1 MAKKGEEKPTRWQVK
16 EMKKRREGKKI
27 KNPLD
32 RNQ

>member
-16 EMKKRREGKKI
+16 EMKKSKGKKI

>member
-1 MAKKGEEKPTRWQVK
+1 MAKKGEEKPTRWQEK
-16 EMKKRREGKKI
+16 EMKKRGKKI